1 MKSNKVFFLSSYQIV
16 TELNFENGTYVNWEQ
31 AVSWEETEQQWV
43 LPFGSALTSL
53 SSRVKV
59 RFTMH
64 TIRILAPI
72 FYEVQQITVVA
83 KGQLISKCLFG
94 VFNFLQKTN
103 ENKSTW
109 GFIVVK

>member
-1 MKSNKVFFLSSYQIV
+1 MKSNMFFSLSSYQIV
-16 TELNFENGTYVNWEQ
+16 TEQNFENGTYVNWEQ

-83 KGQLISKCLFG
+83 KI
-94 VFNFLQKTN
+94 QKFFH
-103 ENKSTW
+103 SMP
-109 GFIVVK
+109 II